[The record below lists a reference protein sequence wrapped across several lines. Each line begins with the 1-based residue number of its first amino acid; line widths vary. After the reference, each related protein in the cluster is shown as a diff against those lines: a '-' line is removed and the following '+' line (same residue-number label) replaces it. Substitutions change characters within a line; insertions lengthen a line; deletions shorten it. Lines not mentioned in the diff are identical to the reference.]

1 MSNGNGPNQ
10 VKIVVIEAAQ
20 KALAHDLEV
29 TVQHHLNRG
38 EVSMV
43 VAAGM
48 LRHVAA
54 LLDLRVMQHV
64 RGAQQE
70 EGPQIMRAPAG
81 LDQQIK
87 PQGE

>member
-1 MSNGNGPNQ
+1 MSKSDGQGQTPMIAIYA
-10 VKIVVIEAAQ
+10 KQ

-29 TVQHHLNRG
+29 TVQGHLQRG
-38 EVSMV
+38 ELSMV
-43 VAAGM
+43 EAAGM

-64 RGAQQE
+64 QAAEQQE
-70 EGPQIMRAPAG
+70 SQIAIAPPG
-81 LDQQIK
+81 FDKGIR

>member
-29 TVQHHLNRG
+29 TVQYHLNRG

-54 LLDLRVMQHV
+54 LLDLRIMQHV
-64 RGAQQE
+64 RGAQQQE
-70 EGPQIMRAPAG
+70 PQIMRAPAG
-81 LDQQIK
+81 LDQQIE

>member
-10 VKIVVIEAAQ
+10 VRMIVISAEQ

-29 TVQHHLNRG
+29 VVQQHLQRG
-38 EVSMV
+38 DVSMV

-70 EGPQIMRAPAG
+70 GPQVMRAPAG
-81 LDQQIK
+81 LDQQIR
-87 PQGE
+87 PPTGE